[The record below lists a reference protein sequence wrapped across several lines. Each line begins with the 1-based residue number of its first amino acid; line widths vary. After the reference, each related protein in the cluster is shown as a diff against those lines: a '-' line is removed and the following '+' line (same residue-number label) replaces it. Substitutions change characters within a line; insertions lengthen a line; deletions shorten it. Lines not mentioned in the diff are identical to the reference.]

1 MRFKPNFDQ
10 LEEMPDSLGM
20 TEKPVSSE
28 KIKEIFEKIDVPKDS
43 WATENFDEYVE
54 LLQKELS
61 PQSKLTIEGREMYLS
76 ELVKSDHDRDFA
88 IAYIE
93 NEERKYIP
101 RTFFLSRSQGAWRA
115 MIGYTKDDDGKVDW
129 HHKGKSQDSLMLPT
143 ALQKKMSAGRDM
155 TNENIKIVDKKLMYG
170 ALEVIND
177 REDLPEEYYSNI
189 DKEGLQLSDQEY
201 GTKGGILSPE
211 DVHINQ
217 EYQPNFSHVVA
228 QWSYKNPMYGG
239 VLVRVISSNDES
251 LRYVISRNTEGKV
264 WVSGVEN
271 AKSNITDI
279 GIRKEWVRGG
289 IIVMPAY
296 EYSKRE
302 SLQNYYD
309 ESDEFRHDRSKYY
322 DVYRKYLSKT
332 PLIKAFNQEM
342 GYKNGDE

>member
-155 TNENIKIVDKKLMYG
+155 TNENDK
-170 ALEVIND
+170 N
-177 REDLPEEYYSNI
+177 R
-189 DKEGLQLSDQEY
+189 
-201 GTKGGILSPE
+201 
-211 DVHINQ
+211 
-217 EYQPNFSHVVA
+217 
-228 QWSYKNPMYGG
+228 
-239 VLVRVISSNDES
+239 
-251 LRYVISRNTEGKV
+251 
-264 WVSGVEN
+264 
-271 AKSNITDI
+271 
-279 GIRKEWVRGG
+279 
-289 IIVMPAY
+289 
-296 EYSKRE
+296 
-302 SLQNYYD
+302 
-309 ESDEFRHDRSKYY
+309 
-322 DVYRKYLSKT
+322 
-332 PLIKAFNQEM
+332 
-342 GYKNGDE
+342 

>member
-1 MRFKPNFDQ
+1 
-10 LEEMPDSLGM
+10 
-20 TEKPVSSE
+20 
-28 KIKEIFEKIDVPKDS
+28 
-43 WATENFDEYVE
+43 
-54 LLQKELS
+54 
-61 PQSKLTIEGREMYLS
+61 
-76 ELVKSDHDRDFA
+76 
-88 IAYIE
+88 
-93 NEERKYIP
+93 
-101 RTFFLSRSQGAWRA
+101 
-115 MIGYTKDDDGKVDW
+115 
-129 HHKGKSQDSLMLPT
+129 
-143 ALQKKMSAGRDM
+143 
-155 TNENIKIVDKKLMYG
+155 MYG